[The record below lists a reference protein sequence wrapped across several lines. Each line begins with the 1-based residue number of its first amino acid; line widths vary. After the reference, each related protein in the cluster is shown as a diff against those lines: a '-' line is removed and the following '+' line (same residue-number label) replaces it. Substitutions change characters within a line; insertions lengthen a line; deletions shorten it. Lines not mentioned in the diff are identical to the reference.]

1 MMKKVTASI
10 FAVCLLLLSACTA
23 NQPPEQTQSIPD
35 TPTPAET
42 DTPITYTEYT
52 IKFDKNTTP
61 DDVADDEIFE
71 YEVSG
76 FDENWQPVTTVE
88 KSVLTI
94 PYSENAYIEAAVPA
108 PTREGYAFAGWQTRP
123 NVTEADLVNGVS
135 PYLWMFGT
143 QSNSYGTSSAVMKI
157 QDMESL
163 DENGT
168 ATLYA
173 RWVETKDIATEKE
186 LQEISKDLYGSY
198 RLTADITLTEP
209 WTPVGIYFSNYEFFA
224 PEWWTYAFRGSF
236 DGNGHT
242 ISGLQIRSSNANVS
256 GYADQAAVWHDDGNR
271 ADGCA
276 AMFGAI
282 TSADIR
288 NVILQ
293 APVIELIGENAVR
306 GDYIYASAVAAFDMQ
321 STLTNVTVNDPVIN
335 VEIKGGSTMVTVHQ
349 VGQSIAGALER
360 TQGGKCWPIGWY
372 NLTWKEM
379 LLIMHKHLGRPKQKV
394 ITIPDW
400 MFTMGCKAMKKQQEK
415 NNIDGGLYMPKLA
428 KIQCNELFIDKSL
441 GCVPLGVEEDD
452 IDAAIGDSVRLCAD
466 IIQGKAKTIG
476 MKGE

>member
-1 MMKKVTASI
+1 
-10 FAVCLLLLSACTA
+10 
-23 NQPPEQTQSIPD
+23 
-35 TPTPAET
+35 
-42 DTPITYTEYT
+42 
-52 IKFDKNTTP
+52 
-61 DDVADDEIFE
+61 
-71 YEVSG
+71 
-76 FDENWQPVTTVE
+76 
-88 KSVLTI
+88 
-94 PYSENAYIEAAVPA
+94 
-108 PTREGYAFAGWQTRP
+108 
-123 NVTEADLVNGVS
+123 
-135 PYLWMFGT
+135 
-143 QSNSYGTSSAVMKI
+143 MKI

-335 VEIKGGSTMVTVHQ
+335 VEISDEASATRPSMFASVSAMVGGGWNDTLDGCHINGGTINVDAQTVISHGGAFYVGGMVGECYSKVNNSASSAEIKVEINDRCEEAEDSELSVH
-349 VGQSIAGALER
+349 V
-360 TQGGKCWPIGWY
+360 
-372 NLTWKEM
+372 
-379 LLIMHKHLGRPKQKV
+379 
-394 ITIPDW
+394 
-400 MFTMGCKAMKKQQEK
+400 
-415 NNIDGGLYMPKLA
+415 GGLSAASTNTTDSQVNAVVSVDVKKPVGAASVNVGGLSGSQRYQSSANNTVKAALNTDCALDEELGGLNVGAVSGQLDVFYTTQILLYTPVADAGCSKNTNDVTNNGESVTQVIGMLPELDGTPLGWINKGEYEIAEGMTVPSNIEAVAEKYGSYMPIEYLQDG
-428 KIQCNELFIDKSL
+428 IIWI
-441 GCVPLGVEEDD
+441 V
-452 IDAAIGDSVRLCAD
+452 AD
-466 IIQGKAKTIG
+466 
-476 MKGE
+476 